1 MENMKKRAPR
11 VVSGNTAS
19 SLYVQN
25 ADGHPL
31 SSSISNVP
39 QAEKQNKPEGN
50 ASSSQ
55 STHPAMDMT
64 EWEFQCLTRSL
75 SSDILLLSKPLFFLR
90 SMGNCT
96 PAVRKKAM
104 ALLFSHLICYKLIS
118 HQYIAIYWHRFL
130 FVPTKFQS
138 THPVRDVTAKS
149 LVCLWYIWKDI
160 RILYWSHK
168 NQFIDPLPDFPKAYI
183 SRDFTLIRWCE
194 APGHCM
200 SAWASHWWMF

>member
-75 SSDILLLSKPLFFLR
+75 SSDILSLSKPLFFFA
-90 SMGNCT
+90 SMGNWT
-96 PAVRKKAM
+96 PADCKKAM
-104 ALLFSHLICYKLIS
+104 AFLFPIFILNIS
-118 HQYIAIYWHRFL
+118 IHTFCKGCDSNKKASNIERFDSTIEKISLAVVAIY
-130 FVPTKFQS
+130 
-138 THPVRDVTAKS
+138 
-149 LVCLWYIWKDI
+149 C
-160 RILYWSHK
+160 
-168 NQFIDPLPDFPKAYI
+168 I
-183 SRDFTLIRWCE
+183 SRIS
-194 APGHCM
+194 PV
-200 SAWASHWWMF
+200 